1 MTYPHL
7 TKAGISE
14 SLQEKLALYE
24 KELLAWNE
32 VMNLTRITDPEEI
45 EIKHFLDSLSLL
57 ELPECQRAK
66 TILDVGTGAGFPG
79 MVLALALPKAQVTL
93 LDSLGKRI
101 RFLTSLGE
109 TLGVDVEAIHGRAEE
124 LARKDMRESF
134 DVVTSRAVASLPT
147 LCEYTLPFVE
157 VGGTFVA
164 MKGAN
169 TEEEL
174 KESTRAIATLGGRL
188 NRVEQ
193 VRLPGAEEHHLVVIE
208 KVSPTPKAYPR
219 GGGKPRKAPL

>member
-7 TKAGISE
+7 TKAKIPE
-14 SLQEKLALYE
+14 ALQEKLALYE

-45 EIKHFLDSLSLL
+45 EIKHFLDSFSLMD
-57 ELPECQRAK
+57 LPECQRAK

-79 MVLALALPKAQVTL
+79 MVLALALPQARVSL
-93 LDSLGKRI
+93 LDSLGKRV
-101 RFLTSLGE
+101 RFLQSLGE
-109 TLGVDVEAIHGRAEE
+109 TLAVDVEAIHGRAEE
-124 LARKDMRESF
+124 LARKEMRESF
-134 DVVTSRAVASLPT
+134 DFVTSRAVANLPT
-147 LCEYTLPFVE
+147 LCEYTLPFVS

-169 TEEEL
+169 AEEEL
-174 KESTRAIATLGGRL
+174 KEATRAIATLGGRL
-188 NRVEQ
+188 NRVEK
-193 VRLPGAEEHHLVVIE
+193 VNLPGAEEHHLIVID
-208 KVSPTPKAYPR
+208 KVSPTPKVYPR